1 MVGSDGVP
9 EFIRKCV
16 DFIEHGGGKGMDT
29 VGLYRVSGKKDDILA
44 LQEKYDQGEP
54 HPLSHTP

>member
-1 MVGSDGVP
+1 MPDFV
-9 EFIRKCV
+9 RKCV
-16 DFIEHGGGKGMDT
+16 DFIESDGGKGIST

-54 HPLSHTP
+54 HTPLNMCEPPPL